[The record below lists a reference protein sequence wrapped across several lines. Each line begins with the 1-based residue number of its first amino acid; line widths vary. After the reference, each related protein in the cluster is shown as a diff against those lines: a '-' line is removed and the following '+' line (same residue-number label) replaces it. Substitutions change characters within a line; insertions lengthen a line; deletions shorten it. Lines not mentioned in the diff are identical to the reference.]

1 MREKLHVRFDEGRAF
16 PTGRPA
22 LLYTLIDTDDETAVR
37 GSCAWRAF
45 VSAGTDGPSDL
56 FGDAFVASRAP
67 LAEGMKKLRM
77 LLIVRCRDFGF
88 FVLWPV

>member
-67 LAEGMKKLRM
+67 LAEGMKVANVTHSPLSGFR
-77 LLIVRCRDFGF
+77 F
-88 FVLWPV
+88 FVLWPA